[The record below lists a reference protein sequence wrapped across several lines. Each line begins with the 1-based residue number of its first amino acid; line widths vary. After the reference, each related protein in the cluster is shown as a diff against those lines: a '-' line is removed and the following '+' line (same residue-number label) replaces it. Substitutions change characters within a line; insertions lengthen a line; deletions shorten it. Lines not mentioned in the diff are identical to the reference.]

1 MTPRIMSDEELKRFL
16 KKIEV
21 EAVKIDHL
29 YGPSGTCLAC
39 VACEYVT
46 DRCWLCEH
54 CVSCC
59 TYNVKNIL
67 D

>member
-1 MTPRIMSDEELKRFL
+1 MPKIMSEKELKIFL
-16 KKIEV
+16 KKIKV
-21 EAVKIDHL
+21 EATKIDHL
-29 YGPSGTCLAC
+29 YRPSGTCLAC

-59 TYNVKNIL
+59 TFYVENIL